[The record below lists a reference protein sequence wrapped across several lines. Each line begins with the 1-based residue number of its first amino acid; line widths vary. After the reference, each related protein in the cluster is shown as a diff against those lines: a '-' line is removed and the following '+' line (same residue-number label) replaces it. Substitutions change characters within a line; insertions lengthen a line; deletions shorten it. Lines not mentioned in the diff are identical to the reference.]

1 MLTSSIV
8 DNSRAKQTDIMLDF
22 SMVFGKVPHNFFYK
36 LENYGIRG
44 DTLKWSKA
52 FLENRQQCVGW
63 MAKV

>member
-8 DNSRAKQTDIMLDF
+8 DNSCAKQTDIMLDF
-22 SMVFGKVPHNFFYK
+22 SMVFGKVPQRFYK